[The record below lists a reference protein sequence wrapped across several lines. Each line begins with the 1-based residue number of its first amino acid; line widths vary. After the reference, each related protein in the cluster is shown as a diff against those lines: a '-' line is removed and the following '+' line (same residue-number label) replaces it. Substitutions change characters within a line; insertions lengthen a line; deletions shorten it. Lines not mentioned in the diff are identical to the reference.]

1 MNRNKVED
9 VLFSMGIMAHIKG
22 FKYIVDA
29 LEVIDKEGCGIS
41 MTKILYPEVAKMNH
55 TTGSRVE
62 RAIRHAIS
70 IGNSEVG
77 DYEVFEKYIGHINT
91 TNGAALTSLYKHI
104 KREEEEE
111 KSGIASQL
119 SEISP
124 ELDSMIRKIVKEELR
139 RMVAG

>member
-1 MNRNKVED
+1 MNRNRVED
-9 VLFSMGIMAHIKG
+9 VLFSMGIMANIKG
-22 FKYIVDA
+22 FKYIVDS
-29 LEVIDKEGCGIS
+29 LDVIEEEGCDVS
-41 MTKILYPEVAKMNH
+41 MTKVLYPKVARMNN
-55 TTGSRVE
+55 TMGSRVE

-70 IGNSEVG
+70 IGNSNVG

-111 KSGIASQL
+111 KDGIASQL

-124 ELDSMIRKIVKEELR
+124 ELDSMIRKIVREELR
-139 RMVAG
+139 RTVAG